1 MIIRKQ
7 IVSIFPTP
15 VYYSKLN
22 RKFTQKESN
31 FWKKN
36 KYRSNDG
43 NITSVD
49 NYVLNNKILK
59 NIKKEIELRLK
70 DFMDKIIQPK
80 TNVKLYISQSWFN
93 TTSQNQFHHLHS
105 HPNSYLSGVLYFD
118 ADPRVDKIFFNRKQ
132 DPKVTLKVKK
142 FNAFNSKSWW
152 YPIQVGDII
161 IFPSFVPHYVAQKQ
175 NDENN
180 KRCSLAFNTFLKGTL
195 GDPTR
200 LTELIL

>member
-80 TNVKLYISQSWFN
+80 NNVKLYISQSWFN

>member
-36 KYRSNDG
+36 KYRPNDG

-80 TNVKLYISQSWFN
+80 NNVKLYISQSWFN

-200 LTELIL
+200 LTELNL